1 MTARELFEDARA
13 ASLELHR
20 HDLKYDAMERR
31 ALSLGGSIATA
42 SRGSIPDRTARVDAL
57 IDYSAVMEP
66 REREWCATID
76 LAASVLYGDDWQH
89 GIARSLSLTHAEVL
103 ECIYIQRMTLPQT
116 ARRVHWSARK
126 VCDLRREAFA
136 FIDRVGID
144 LAIAGK

>member
-13 ASLELHR
+13 ASWELHR

-31 ALSLGGSIATA
+31 ALSLGCSIATVP
-42 SRGSIPDRTARVDAL
+42 RGSSRDRRGAVDVL
-57 IDYSAVMEP
+57 VDYSAMMEQ

-76 LAASVLYGDDWQH
+76 LAASVLYGDDWHH
-89 GIARSLSLTHAEVL
+89 GIAKSLSLAHAEAL

-116 ARRVHWSARK
+116 ARRVHWSTRK
-126 VCDLRREAFA
+126 VCDLRREAFD
-136 FIDRVGID
+136 FIDRVGLD

>member
-13 ASLELHR
+13 ASWELHR
-20 HDLKYDAMERR
+20 HDLKYDTMERR
-31 ALSLGGSIATA
+31 ALALGGSLAA
-42 SRGSIPDRTARVDAL
+42 VSRGSIRDRMARVDDL

-89 GIARSLSLTHAEVL
+89 GIAKSLSLSHAEVL

-116 ARRVHWSARK
+116 ARRVHWSTRK

-136 FIDRVGID
+136 FIDRIGID

>member
-13 ASLELHR
+13 ASSELHR
-20 HDLKYDAMERR
+20 HDLKYDAMEMR

-42 SRGSIPDRTARVDAL
+42 SRGSIRDRMARVDAL
-57 IDYSAVMEP
+57 VDYSAMMEQ

-76 LAASVLYGDDWQH
+76 MAYAVLYGDDWHH
-89 GIARSLSLTHAEVL
+89 GIAKSLSLAHAEVL

-144 LAIAGK
+144 LARQGK

>member
-42 SRGSIPDRTARVDAL
+42 SRGSIRDRTARVDAL

>member
-13 ASLELHR
+13 ASWELHR

-31 ALSLGGSIATA
+31 ALSLGCSIATVP
-42 SRGSIPDRTARVDAL
+42 RGSIRDRMARVDAMV
-57 IDYSAVMEP
+57 DYSAMMEQ

-76 LAASVLYGDDWQH
+76 GAYAVLYGDDWQH
-89 GIARSLSLTHAEVL
+89 GIAKSLSLTHAEVL

-116 ARRVHWSARK
+116 ARRVHWSTRK